1 LRVIDSYGWIE
12 YFTDGGLAKKYATY
26 IEDADESNT
35 ITPAIVIYEVY
46 KRLKR
51 ERGEQLALEAYAQL
65 TRTKII
71 PLDEDTALNAAD
83 ISLAMGLAMGDA
95 IVYSTAR
102 RHSAELITSDSDL
115 KDLEWVRFIQ

>member
-1 LRVIDSYGWIE
+1 MRVIDSYGWIE